1 MAIRININKNESKEF
16 MEEAA
21 ISSSESIQET
31 FKINVKN
38 GKGYYETG
46 VNNTFWSRL
55 IISARILNPEN
66 GTWTIVIRDKTN
78 RNLIVYEDHQVVY
91 DKEIFFNYKT
101 GLKVNFIIEATWS
114 ENKNTTLMGELSIKY

>member
-1 MAIRININKNESKEF
+1 MTKRININKNESKEF

-31 FKINVKN
+31 FKININN

-46 VNNTFWSRL
+46 LNNTFWSRL
-55 IISARILNPEN
+55 IITAKILNPEN
-66 GTWTIVIRDKTN
+66 GVWTIVIRDKTN
-78 RNLIVYEDHQVVY
+78 RNLIVYEDHQVVH

>member
-1 MAIRININKNESKEF
+1 MTKPININKNHSKEF

-21 ISSSESIQET
+21 TSTSETIQET

-38 GKGYYETG
+38 GKGYYETE

-55 IISARILNPEN
+55 IITARILNPEN
-66 GTWTIVIRDKTN
+66 GIWTIVIRDKTN
-78 RNLIVYEDHQVVY
+78 RNLIVYEDHQVVH
-91 DKEIFFNYKT
+91 DKEVFFNYKT
-101 GLKVNFIIEATWS
+101 GLKVNFLIEATWS

>member
-1 MAIRININKNESKEF
+1 MTIRININKNESKEF

-21 ISSSESIQET
+21 TSSSESIQET

>member
-1 MAIRININKNESKEF
+1 MTIRININKNESKEF

-21 ISSSESIQET
+21 TSSSESIQET

-78 RNLIVYEDHQVVY
+78 RNLIVYEDHQVVH
-91 DKEIFFNYKT
+91 DKEIIFNYKT

>member
-46 VNNTFWSRL
+46 LNNTFWSRL
-55 IISARILNPEN
+55 IITARILNPEN
-66 GTWTIVIRDKTN
+66 GIWTIVIRDKTN
-78 RNLIVYEDHQVVY
+78 RNLIVYEDHQVVH
-91 DKEIFFNYKT
+91 DKEIIFNYKT